1 MKRPISVLELRSVRG
16 TGGGPE
22 KTIILGAALTDRSRI
37 SVTVCYVRDVRDE
50 VFGVDLRAAAA
61 GVDYIEVA
69 ERNSFDLRSL
79 RALRR
84 VVRERQIDIV
94 HAHDYKTNLLA
105 WLLSRRERVIPLST
119 AHGWT
124 SHTFR
129 CMKIYYPLDKRLM
142 KLFPRVLAVS
152 SEIRG
157 ALLGVGVDPSRVTVI
172 LNAIDPFKFRRDRTQ
187 EAAARR
193 ALNLPE
199 GSILIGAVGRL
210 EPQKRF
216 DLLIEAFHELHERW
230 PTLRLVIAGEGSA
243 RGELEGIIERL
254 KLQGRCVLL
263 GHQNDVS
270 LVHHA
275 LDMFVQ
281 TSTYEGTS
289 NAVLEAMAFETPIVA
304 TAAGGTA
311 EQIDD
316 RVHGRIVPI
325 DNRAVLVE
333 AIEWT
338 LSHSTEVAAQ
348 VSAARRRI
356 ENELSFHRRV
366 ETVNRVYEEL
376 VGCKTGNRAE
386 SS

>member
-1 MKRPISVLELRSVRG
+1 
-16 TGGGPE
+16 
-22 KTIILGAALTDRSRI
+22 
-37 SVTVCYVRDVRDE
+37 
-50 VFGVDLRAAAA
+50 
-61 GVDYIEVA
+61 
-69 ERNSFDLRSL
+69 
-79 RALRR
+79 
-84 VVRERQIDIV
+84 
-94 HAHDYKTNLLA
+94 
-105 WLLSRRERVIPLST
+105 
-119 AHGWT
+119 
-124 SHTFR
+124 
-129 CMKIYYPLDKRLM
+129 MKIYYPLDKRLM